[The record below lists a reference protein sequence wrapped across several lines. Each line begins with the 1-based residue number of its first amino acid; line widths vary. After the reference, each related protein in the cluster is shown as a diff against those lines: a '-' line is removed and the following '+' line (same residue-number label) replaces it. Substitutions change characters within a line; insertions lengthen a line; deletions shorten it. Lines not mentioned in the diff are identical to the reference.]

1 MAGKKLQVKSA
12 RAVSGDERGG
22 GEKEKEKRRQR
33 KWGGGRKKNP
43 VISIKTDCQTR
54 WGTIEEVGQSGWM
67 GRDFDWANLNAN
79 QTLASEQDAF
89 PKHSAAPLSC
99 NSKCS

>member
-1 MAGKKLQVKSA
+1 M
-12 RAVSGDERGG
+12 RER
-22 GEKEKEKRRQR
+22 GEKERKGETETEKV
-33 KWGGGRKKNP
+33 GGGDEKKNP